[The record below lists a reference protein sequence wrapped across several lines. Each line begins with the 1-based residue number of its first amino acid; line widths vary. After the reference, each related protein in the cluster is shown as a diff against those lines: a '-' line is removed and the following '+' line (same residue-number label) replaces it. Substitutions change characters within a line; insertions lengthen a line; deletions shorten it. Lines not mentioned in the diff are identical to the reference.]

1 MWIDPTRNHDP
12 EGCVLMTE
20 IEVDMPEITNIR
32 FIPRPFNSDL
42 DENCL
47 GFVTFT
53 YRGEIGF
60 KSVSVYKILNKNRYR
75 FVYPFDK
82 RFRRT
87 YAHPVNAEIG
97 TWIEEQLNNYLI
109 DYFKKSVDKKK

>member
-1 MWIDPTRNHDP
+1 M
-12 EGCVLMTE
+12 
-20 IEVDMPEITNIR
+20 IEPDMPEITNIR
-32 FIPRPFNSDL
+32 FIPKPFNSDL

-53 YRGEIGF
+53 YRGELGF
-60 KSVSVYKILNKNRYR
+60 KSVSVYKALSKKKFR

-87 YAHPVNAEIG
+87 YVHPATKEIG
-97 TWIEEQLNNYLI
+97 IWMDEQLNNYLV
-109 DYFKKSVDKKK
+109 DYFKKGLDKEK